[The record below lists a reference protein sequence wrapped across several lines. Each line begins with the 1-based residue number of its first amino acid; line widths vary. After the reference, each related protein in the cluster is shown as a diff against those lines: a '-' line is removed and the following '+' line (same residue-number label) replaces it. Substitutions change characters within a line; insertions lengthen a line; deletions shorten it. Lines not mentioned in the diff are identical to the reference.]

1 MPEPCRDPTT
11 LIVGASLG
19 AIVAVLIVITVVI
32 VIVTCSCYHIHK
44 RRECRKDNKVEM
56 TDFHLK
62 AQIQQEDKKENNR
75 EMHRQWSREQATKML
90 DCFKDLLYNTDDT
103 ELKCELIKQSTQLT
117 TELLRLSS
125 VQTDSEEEWN
135 EEIEKERNE
144 RVLILLQDILK
155 RGKRNRK
162 LKPDMLKTI
171 VEEVGSE
178 IKEFE

>member
-1 MPEPCRDPTT
+1 M
-11 LIVGASLG
+11 GASLG
-19 AIVAVLIVITVVI
+19 AVIAVLIVITVV
-32 VIVTCSCYHIHK
+32 VVVVTCSCYHIQK
-44 RRECRKDNKVEM
+44 SRERHKDNELEM

-75 EMHRQWSREQATKML
+75 ELHRQWSREQATQML

-103 ELKCELIKQSTQLT
+103 ELKRELIKESTQLT

-125 VQTDSEEEWN
+125 VQPDSEEEWN
-135 EEIEKERNE
+135 EEIEKERNKQ
-144 RVLILLQDILK
+144 VLILLQDILK

-162 LKPDMLKTI
+162 IKPDMLKTI